1 LETERDQVTQVVTEV
16 KAGGRAAAEQ
26 LFQLL
31 YDPFRRL
38 AARYL
43 VDENVG
49 HTLTPTAL
57 VHEAYLKLV
66 DQTRVNWQGETH
78 FFAIG
83 AQVMRRILVDHARS
97 RGRQKRGGGAV
108 RIVLDENVALCP
120 GKDEDVLAVDEAL
133 QKLAVLDPRQASVVE
148 MRFFG
153 GMNVAEVAS
162 VLGVSKRTVEGEW
175 TAARA
180 WLRREISGRE
190 ETA

>member
-1 LETERDQVTQVVTEV
+1 MADDTREQITQIVTQ
-16 KAGGRAAAEQ
+16 AGGGKPVAEH

-31 YDPFRRL
+31 YKPLRQL
-38 AARYL
+38 AARFL
-43 VDENVG
+43 AGEKVG

-66 DQTRVNWQGETH
+66 DQSRVDWQGKSH

-83 AQVMRRILVDHARS
+83 AQIMRRILVDHARA
-97 RGRQKRGGGAV
+97 RGRVKRGGKAI
-108 RIVLDENVALCP
+108 RLQLDEHLALSP
-120 GKDEDVLAVDEAL
+120 GRDEDVLAVDEAL
-133 QKLAVLDPRQASVVE
+133 HKLAELDPRQACVVE

-153 GMNVAEVAS
+153 GLGVAEVAT

-180 WLRREISGRE
+180 WLRRELGGKDD
-190 ETA
+190 TA